1 MLSGQAAERL
11 EDGPGVVL
19 APPGDAFADAY
30 AELAPSSPDARLD
43 FGAALPDSLDAAAYP
58 ALDEDRL
65 KNYPVYVCVMS
76 AEAAATLEDAL
87 DAIPEERYEDL
98 VILQR
103 GEMIEPALKR
113 RGLGRERQTQAT
125 LYVGVNEYGKLED
138 DRCGLG
144 EDAMGE
150 LKYAAESCV
159 TGKWA
164 GAVADRLRRAG
175 FFCAEFFHRDWRRQM
190 IEAVV
195 FESVYGLVGAVH
207 KNVPVSEVA
216 EFFGDEVDDMLYEIQ
231 RGLRGH
237 LAVTLLSGFEER
249 MAAYAETQ
257 KRSKTDN
264 REARASKTSPFRNN
278 FFYAISTDA
287 LAKDFPDPSPM
298 HTEYWEYASENG
310 MLDD

>member
-1 MLSGQAAERL
+1 MDMPRATNDLWL
-11 EDGPGVVL
+11 V
-19 APPGDAFADAY
+19 DA
-30 AELAPSSPDARLD
+30 S
-43 FGAALPDSLDAAAYP
+43 
-58 ALDEDRL
+58 
-65 KNYPVYVCVMS
+65 
-76 AEAAATLEDAL
+76 
-87 DAIPEERYEDL
+87 
-98 VILQR
+98 Q
-103 GEMIEPALKR
+103 
-113 RGLGRERQTQAT
+113 
-125 LYVGVNEYGKLED
+125 
-138 DRCGLG
+138 
-144 EDAMGE
+144 
-150 LKYAAESCV
+150 
-159 TGKWA
+159 
-164 GAVADRLRRAG
+164 VADRLRRAG